1 LFGSSG
7 SQTFD
12 TIILKPKQKN
22 KMVELFYMGGTLFM
36 SILTIIFVAMIAVAV
51 LNGIP
56 VIRGEIESA
65 EGRAKIAYIKSVGL
79 FALVIGILGQ
89 LIGLTDAFRAIEAAG
104 DVAPSLVYGGL
115 KISMI
120 TTLYGFMIYIISFLI
135 WFGLSWKLK

>member
-1 LFGSSG
+1 
-7 SQTFD
+7 
-12 TIILKPKQKN
+12 
-22 KMVELFYMGGTLFM
+22 MVELFYMGGTLFM
-36 SILTIIFVAMIAVAV
+36 SILTIIFVAMIVVAV

-120 TTLYGFMIYIISFLI
+120 TTLYGFMIYIISYLI